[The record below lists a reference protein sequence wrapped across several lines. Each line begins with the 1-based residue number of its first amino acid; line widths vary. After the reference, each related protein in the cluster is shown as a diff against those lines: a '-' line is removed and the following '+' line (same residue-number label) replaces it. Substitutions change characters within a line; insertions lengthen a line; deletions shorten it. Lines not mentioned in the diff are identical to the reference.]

1 MMLLLDIGNTNLRWT
16 LSGAG
21 THGEVRIVRHGG
33 AVPIDLLADWERLDA
48 PERVVAS
55 NVGGASVASAIGRA
69 TRAYWGLDVEFV
81 QTRARFGA
89 LQIAYRDPERFGVD
103 RWLALVA
110 AHRLVAE
117 AVLVVDAG
125 TAATFDLLLAD
136 GRHLGGL
143 ILPGVEMM
151 RASLLAGTLI
161 PRIASEPTDEPWAV
175 DTGPAVAAGSLQALA
190 ALATRLYDRLRQET
204 QAPPALILTGGD
216 AERLVPAMDRPC
228 RVVPDLVLRG
238 LSEVV
243 SGEVVDIGC
252 VSDALGGSESGES
265 APGAGKV
272 Q

>member
-1 MMLLLDIGNTNLRWT
+1 MMLLLDIGNTNLRWA
-16 LSGAG
+16 LSDGG
-21 THGEVRIVRHGG
+21 PPGEVRVVRHGG

-81 QTRARFGA
+81 QTRARFRA
-89 LQIAYRDPERFGVD
+89 LRIAYPEPERFGVD

-110 AHRLVAE
+110 VHRQVPE
-117 AVLVVDAG
+117 AALVVDAG

-161 PRIASEPTDEPWAV
+161 PRIAAEPTDEPWAV
-175 DTGPAVAAGSLQALA
+175 DTGPAVAAGSLQAIA
-190 ALATRLYDRLRQET
+190 ALTTRLYDRLEQET

-216 AERLVPAMDRPC
+216 AERLLPAMDRAC
-228 RVVPDLVLRG
+228 RVIPGLVLRG
-238 LSEVV
+238 LLEVV
-243 SGEVVDIGC
+243 SGEAPD
-252 VSDALGGSESGES
+252 S
-265 APGAGKV
+265 A
-272 Q
+272 